1 MPMLILSN
9 IRLFTKCRHLQNKRN
24 KKENSEKNCVSFH
37 WPHGTLQVRPP
48 SLLYFVVCVFFFSQL
63 INYITIFDLYK
74 NSTFFQETKSPK
86 TAGDCDNF

>member
-9 IRLFTKCRHLQNKRN
+9 IRLFAKCRHLQNKRN

-37 WPHGTLQVRPP
+37 WPHGTLQVQPP
-48 SLLYFVVCVFFFSQL
+48 SLLYFVVCVFFSQL
-63 INYITIFDLYK
+63 INYITIFDLYQ

-86 TAGDCDNF
+86 TTGDCDNF

>member
-37 WPHGTLQVRPP
+37 WPHGTLQVQPHHFFI
-48 SLLYFVVCVFFFSQL
+48 LLCAFFFSQL
-63 INYITIFDLYK
+63 INYITIFDLYP